1 MKDERKDDRK
11 KVRSTKD
18 ERRKFSTLDFTF
30 STSLGFAL
38 STLLCTSLLVLYL
51 VLQRKLLYF
60 ALSTSY
66 FGESRSFG
74 ESRYGDGSIV
84 GCKSEVRNQK

>member
-30 STSLGFAL
+30 STSFGFAL
-38 STLLCTSLLVLYL
+38 RTSPL

-60 ALSTSY
+60 ALSTS
-66 FGESRSFG
+66 FGLLNAAAM
-74 ESRYGDGSIV
+74 V
-84 GCKSEVRNQK
+84 VL